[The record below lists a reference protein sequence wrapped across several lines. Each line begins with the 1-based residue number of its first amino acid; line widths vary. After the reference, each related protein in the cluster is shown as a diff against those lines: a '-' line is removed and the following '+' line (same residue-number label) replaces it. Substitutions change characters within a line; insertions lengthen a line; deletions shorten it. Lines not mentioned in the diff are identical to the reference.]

1 MYWCGIVVVVVGLL
15 YTCAY
20 IRSRAAKTLTLN
32 EDDEEE
38 DDEDDDD
45 VVFVVLVFVWAEDE
59 DRTLLSFLVWVI
71 YRGANCFGRKKPGVL
86 AFRKIPL

>member
-45 VVFVVLVFVWAEDE
+45 VVFVVLVLVWAEE
-59 DRTLLSFLVWVI
+59 DCTLLSFLVWVI
-71 YRGANCFGRKKPGVL
+71 YRGANCLGRKNPGVL
-86 AFRKIPL
+86 AFFNTP

>member
-45 VVFVVLVFVWAEDE
+45 VVFVVLVFVWAEEE
-59 DRTLLSFLVWVI
+59 DRTLFILVLVI
-71 YRGANCFGRKKPGVL
+71 YRGANCFGRKNPGVL
-86 AFRKIPL
+86 AFFNTP